1 MLAVAFLVSVQN
13 KIKMDKIQK
22 LTDIIKL
29 NIKELTEIK
38 VGQVFNSK
46 YYGDI
51 VATKVTYLSEGKYS
65 IYGFDIKE
73 GLPRDNY
80 YPRDLDLVG
89 KEPMLNNV
97 LYFFIESLYS
107 TSKEDKHLSVL
118 DMILSE
124 WDYSK
129 MYLKDQS
136 EATINY
142 LFDLAGCS

>member
-107 TSKEDKHLSVL
+107 TSKEDS
-118 DMILSE
+118 
-124 WDYSK
+124 
-129 MYLKDQS
+129 
-136 EATINY
+136 TF
-142 LFDLAGCS
+142 LFWI

>member
-1 MLAVAFLVSVQN
+1 ME
-13 KIKMDKIQK
+13 KIQK
-22 LTDIIKL
+22 LTDLIKS

-46 YYGDI
+46 YYGYI
-51 VATKVTYLSEGKYS
+51 VATRVTHLSEGKYS
-65 IYGFDIKE
+65 IYGFNINE
-73 GLPRDNY
+73 GVLRYNY

-97 LYFFIESLYS
+97 LHFFVESLYS

-118 DMILSE
+118 DMILSD

-129 MYLKDQS
+129 VYLKDQS

-142 LFDLAGCS
+142 LFDLAGCSLE